1 MGFFYFQN
9 RIFRFIRD
17 KYQQSH
23 GKCFFLFKI
32 VVESEEDVTPY
43 YSLNI
48 DFMIRLLLQI
58 LICISQIKIHKLK
71 IFNQLVE
78 YSFMSSRRVQFIP
91 VFKHVLI

>member
-1 MGFFYFQN
+1 MIYKYVLQIVILDNFFMVFFYFQN

-43 YSLNI
+43 YSRNI
-48 DFMIRLLLQI
+48 GFMI
-58 LICISQIKIHKLK
+58 
-71 IFNQLVE
+71 
-78 YSFMSSRRVQFIP
+78 
-91 VFKHVLI
+91 

>member
-1 MGFFYFQN
+1 MIYKYVLQIVILDNFFMFFFYFQN

-43 YSLNI
+43 YSRNI
-48 DFMIRLLLQI
+48 GFMI
-58 LICISQIKIHKLK
+58 
-71 IFNQLVE
+71 
-78 YSFMSSRRVQFIP
+78 
-91 VFKHVLI
+91 